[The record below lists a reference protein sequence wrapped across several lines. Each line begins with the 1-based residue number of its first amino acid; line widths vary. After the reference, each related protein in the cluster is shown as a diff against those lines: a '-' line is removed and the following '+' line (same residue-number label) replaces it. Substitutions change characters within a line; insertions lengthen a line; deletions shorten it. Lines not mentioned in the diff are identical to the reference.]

1 VILSAPPPLE
11 RLATRQRVV
20 ALTLDAGG
28 NADAA
33 PRAFA
38 ELRRA
43 HVPITFFLTGRWVRL
58 YPALARA
65 IGRNPEWVVGDHT
78 VDHTS
83 MPGLSAAHARW
94 EILEG
99 AREVERGTGRDP
111 KPLFRFPYGAET
123 PSLDALVARLGYVDV
138 RWTVDSLGW
147 RGPCCQTVAGIVRRV
162 DAGLEP
168 GAIVLMHIGSSG
180 GGTLDTD
187 ALPAVIRSIEAR
199 GYRLIALSASSVR
212 AASR

>member
-1 VILSAPPPLE
+1 MTASVPPPLE

-28 NADAA
+28 NADSAY
-33 PRAFA
+33 RAFA

-43 HVPITFFLTGRWVRL
+43 HVPVTFFLTGRWVRL
-58 YPALARA
+58 HPLLARA
-65 IGRNPEWVVGDHT
+65 IGRNAAWSVGDHT

-83 MPGLSAAHARW
+83 MPTLGPAPAPW
-94 EILEG
+94 EIVEA
-99 AREVERGTGRDP
+99 AREIERATGRDP

-123 PSLDALVARLGYVDV
+123 PSLDALVASLGYVDV

-187 ALPAVIRSIEAR
+187 ALAAVIRSIEAR
-199 GYRLIALSASSVR
+199 GYKLVALNASSVR
-212 AASR
+212 ASSR

>member
-1 VILSAPPPLE
+1 VTADAPAPIE
-11 RLATRQRVV
+11 RLATAQHVV

-43 HVPITFFLTGRWVRL
+43 GIPVTLFLTGRWVTL
-58 YPALARA
+58 HPVLAHE
-65 IGRNPEWVVGDHT
+65 IGSDAKWVVGDHT
-78 VDHTS
+78 VDHQP
-83 MPGLSAAHARW
+83 MPTLPPAKARW
-94 EILEG
+94 EIVEA
-99 AREVERGTGRDP
+99 AREIEHETGRDP

-123 PSLDALVARLGYVDV
+123 PALDALVARLGYVDV
-138 RWTVDSLGW
+138 RWSVDSLGW
-147 RGPCCQTVAGIVRRV
+147 RGPCCQSVAGIVSRV
-162 DAGLEP
+162 VAALRP

-187 ALPAVIRSIEAR
+187 ALPAVIHAIEAH
-199 GYRLIALSASSVR
+199 GYRFVTVPR
-212 AASR
+212 

>member
-1 VILSAPPPLE
+1 MTVDVPPPLD
-11 RLATRQRVV
+11 RLATAQHVV

-33 PRAFA
+33 SRAFA

-43 HVPITFFLTGRWVRL
+43 AIPVTFFLTGRWVTL
-58 YPALARA
+58 YPVLAREL
-65 IGRNPEWVVGDHT
+65 GRDPLWNVGNHS

-83 MPGLSAAHARW
+83 MPTLSAARARW
-94 EILEG
+94 EVVRARREIEG
-99 AREVERGTGRDP
+99 ATGRDP

-123 PSLDALVARLGYVDV
+123 PALVARVERLGYRDV

-147 RGPCCQTVAGIVRRV
+147 RGPRFETVSGLVRRV
-162 DAGLEP
+162 ADGVRP

-187 ALPAVIRSIEAR
+187 ALPAVIRAVEAR
-199 GYRLIALSASSVR
+199 GYRFVALPR
-212 AASR
+212 